1 MLILKRV
8 KSIYFLIILASN
20 VRIKSRF
27 IFKYI
32 AKQGLIK
39 LILFREIENP
49 VLACKNLYICIVIN
63 YIMNNNFFFFR
74 FKAVSLSILFILIA
88 SFAISQKSI
97 IEIRQAKKLTGIQ
110 VGGVSLQILQENVIL
125 IHDETIFHCDSA
137 RLNKTMNMFNAF
149 GNIYALMKDSVQLYG
164 DRLIYNGN
172 TKIVEIFNNVKL
184 IDDSAT
190 LTTDYLI
197 YNRLS
202 KIGIYNTGGKI
213 VDSTNVLESKI
224 GHFYTDTDEYYF
236 QDSVVVTNDDY
247 VIRTDTLYYNS
258 KTNIVHFYGPTT
270 LTSEKD
276 FMFALSGW
284 SDTKKKITSLKNKAL
299 LRHDK
304 RILKG
309 DSIYYDELND
319 YGLVFNNGSMLDPE
333 KEIIIKGHY
342 LDYKYSNKNYAYAL
356 DSSLA
361 ILYNNEDSLFL
372 HADTLKIQFNDKD
385 ETERLFAYYNA
396 KFYKKDMQGVC
407 DSLIYE
413 MMDSTIKMLQNPI
426 VWSEGNQ
433 LTADS
438 MFIFI
443 SNNKPDSLN
452 LIGSAFISSEDTLQA
467 FNQISGRNIY
477 AFFKESKLSKVNVNG
492 NSETVYYIRDDDS
505 KEIIGIN
512 KAVSSNM
519 VIRFKN
525 QEINNILY
533 VGHPK
538 ATMYPESTLPM
549 SDRSLSGFSWH
560 STKRPKSRD
569 DIYSSNPQMPRS
581 NPEAKNEKSEIENQ
595 KIESEKQTTKVK
607 RGRLDVK
614 KKNTE
619 VEK

>member
-1 MLILKRV
+1 
-8 KSIYFLIILASN
+8 
-20 VRIKSRF
+20 
-27 IFKYI
+27 
-32 AKQGLIK
+32 
-39 LILFREIENP
+39 
-49 VLACKNLYICIVIN
+49 
-63 YIMNNNFFFFR
+63 MNNNFFLFR
-74 FKAVSLSILFILIA
+74 FKSVSLSIIFILIT

-97 IEIRQAKKLTGIQ
+97 VTIKQAKKLTGIQ
-110 VGGVSLQILQENVIL
+110 VDGVSIQILQERVIL
-125 IHDETIFHCDSA
+125 IHDETTFYCDSA
-137 RLNKTMNMFNAF
+137 RLNKADNIFSAF
-149 GNIYALMKDSVQLYG
+149 GNIYVLMKDSVQLYG
-164 DRLIYNGN
+164 DKLIYNGN
-172 TKIVEIFNNVKL
+172 TKIAEVFNNVKL

-197 YNRLS
+197 YNRLT

-224 GHFYTDTDEYYF
+224 GYFYTDTDEYYF
-236 QDSVVVTNDDY
+236 QDSVVVTNADY
-247 VIRTDTLYYNS
+247 VIKTDTLNYNS

-299 LRHDK
+299 LRHNK

-309 DSIYYDELND
+309 DSIYYDEIND
-319 YGLVFNNGSMLDPE
+319 YGQVFNNGSMLDPE

-342 LDYKYSNKNYAYAL
+342 LDYKYANKNYAYAL

-372 HADTLKIQFNDKD
+372 HADTLKIQFNDED

-413 MMDSTIKMLQNPI
+413 MMDSTIKMLKNPI

-452 LIGSAFISSEDTLQA
+452 LIGSAFICSEDTLQA
-467 FNQISGRNIY
+467 FNQISGRNIF
-477 AFFKESKLSKVNVNG
+477 AFFKDSKLSKVKVNG
-492 NSETVYYIRDDDS
+492 NSETVYYIWDDDS
-505 KEIIGIN
+505 KKLIGIN

-533 VGHPK
+533 IGHPK
-538 ATMYPESTLPM
+538 ATMYPESILPI
-549 SDRSLSGFSWH
+549 SERNLSGFSWH

-569 DIYSSNPQMPRS
+569 DIYSLDPNTRKT
-581 NPEAKNEKSEIENQ
+581 EVEKQ
-595 KIESEKQTTKVK
+595 TTESEKQ
-607 RGRLDVK
+607 
-614 KKNTE
+614 NTE
-619 VEK
+619 VETQKTEVKKKRLDIKKQKTEVKKKKLK